1 MPIQHKNSFST
12 MLTPPPASRGMDN
25 LRLSDVYKRSDS
37 CQLQDRKLKDCTEKG
52 ARLLG

>member
-25 LRLSDVYKRSDS
+25 LRLSDVYYRPDS
-37 CQLQDRKLKDCTEKG
+37 CQLQHRKLKTILKKVI
-52 ARLLG
+52 AH